1 MNRSI
6 LIIICDFLVLSAL
19 SLATGTGD
27 PAPRGKVVQ
36 ASALVTRN
44 AYLDQMR
51 DELAKRAQVQQE
63 KKGLEADKA
72 DLESDNARLAAE
84 RARLEAEM
92 KRLQQILA
100 QARRESTDKAAELR
114 KAQSVLTEK
123 EKQLNLAQA
132 RHEVLSTELTQS
144 RTQIVALSV
153 DLQKSKEEAK
163 RTSTQLAA
171 RENDLKLSMGR
182 MREAELGLAMTSG
195 KLNVTEKEL
204 AEAKG
209 TIRKSERNLF
219 KTEVDLKEAK
229 TRLENMKALLND
241 AVTNLSQTQGEL
253 KSARQQLVASVKD
266 REQAKVELAR
276 IEAEAEADK
285 ANLQET
291 RARLTK
297 AEDQLRSDALTCYA
311 AAAVE
316 VLLSLQNERLLL
328 DSKVNEK
335 IYLPEVAIGGKTYL
349 ASTFRAMTGTTEI
362 HTGYNKI
369 SRLDYQMKKPD
380 AQEDAGEKL
389 QGPILTL
396 NADSRACLIPVDKP
410 LGKPLEAITYK
421 QLKERGLQDLTLFK
435 FKSFG
440 KETAA
445 LEGRCSLNLS
455 GDGKYMYIRN
465 SVRSHSELAAGEG
478 DFVISRQGQLV
489 GVVVA
494 VHSYDFGNREEAQ
507 CFIFPEKI
515 DLKETVALP
524 IVKPEGEKYYT
535 QFVKVLRE
543 LQQKASRLN
552 SEYTPQ
558 AQ

>member
-1 MNRSI
+1 M
-6 LIIICDFLVLSAL
+6 
-19 SLATGTGD
+19 
-27 PAPRGKVVQ
+27 
-36 ASALVTRN
+36 
-44 AYLDQMR
+44 
-51 DELAKRAQVQQE
+51 
-63 KKGLEADKA
+63 
-72 DLESDNARLAAE
+72 
-84 RARLEAEM
+84 
-92 KRLQQILA
+92 
-100 QARRESTDKAAELR
+100 
-114 KAQSVLTEK
+114 
-123 EKQLNLAQA
+123 
-132 RHEVLSTELTQS
+132 
-144 RTQIVALSV
+144 
-153 DLQKSKEEAK
+153 
-163 RTSTQLAA
+163 
-171 RENDLKLSMGR
+171 
-182 MREAELGLAMTSG
+182 
-195 KLNVTEKEL
+195 
-204 AEAKG
+204 
-209 TIRKSERNLF
+209 
-219 KTEVDLKEAK
+219 KEAK

-253 KSARQQLVASVKD
+253 KSARQQLVSSVKD

-276 IEAEAEADK
+276 IEAKAEADK
-285 ANLQET
+285 ANLVEIK
-291 RARLTK
+291 ARLTK

-316 VLLSLQNERLLL
+316 VLLNLQNERLLL

-335 IYLPEVAIGGKTYL
+335 IYLPEVTIGGKTYL

-362 HTGYNKI
+362 HTGYSKV
-369 SRLDYQMKKPD
+369 SRLDYLMKKPD
-380 AQEDAGEKL
+380 AKGAEEKL

-396 NADSRACLIPVDKP
+396 NADNRACLIPVAKP

-465 SVRSHSELAAGEG
+465 SVRNHSELAAGEG

-507 CFIFPEKI
+507 CFIFPDTI
-515 DLKETVALP
+515 DLKETLALP
-524 IVKPEGEKYYT
+524 IVKPEGKKYYT
-535 QFVKVLRE
+535 EFVTVLRE

-552 SEYTPQ
+552 SEYIPQ
-558 AQ
+558 SQ